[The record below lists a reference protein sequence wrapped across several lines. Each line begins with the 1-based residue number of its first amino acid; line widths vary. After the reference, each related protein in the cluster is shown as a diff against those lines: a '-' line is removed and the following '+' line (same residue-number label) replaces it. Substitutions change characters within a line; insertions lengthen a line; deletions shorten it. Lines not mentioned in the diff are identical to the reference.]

1 MGEQEPI
8 SPLSMGKEFN
18 RQSQLVVADEY
29 ASRSWPVSRSQYG
42 ERSSAMWDTMT
53 VVVAG
58 EDVSIDLIRHVYE
71 MMKSTPGVDA
81 PCGLLGW
88 LHGEPQRWNLRCRV
102 LADEIVKILGLRT
115 QQLAMTR
122 TTTYAEIYQQSLLD
136 VDIIIEMLTCVSS
149 LNYLIPMDYSGGQ

>member
-1 MGEQEPI
+1 M
-8 SPLSMGKEFN
+8 SHLSMGKEFN

-29 ASRSWPVSRSQYG
+29 AIRSWPGSRSQHG
-42 ERSSAMWDTMT
+42 ERGSAIWDAMT

-71 MMKSTPGVDA
+71 MLKSTPGVDA

-88 LHGEPQRWNLRCRV
+88 LSEEPQRWNLRCRV

-122 TTTYAEIYQQSLLD
+122 TAPYAEIYQQSLLD
-136 VDIIIEMLTCVSS
+136 VEGIIEMLTCVPS
-149 LNYLIPMDYSGGQ
+149 LNYLIPMDYSSGQ